1 MYRVGIDLGGTNIK
15 VGIVDENQKIIVI
28 DSVPTMM
35 KRSANEVIKDMAKLV
50 ESLINKAELNRN
62 DISGVGI
69 GCPGT
74 IDSINGMVLYS
85 NNLNWEDVP
94 LVDELQDLLQYPI
107 RVSNDANCA
116 AIGEVKAGAA
126 KDLKNIVLLTLGTG
140 VGSGIILNGKIFEGG
155 HPGGAELG
163 HTILVKNGREC
174 TCGRKGCFEAYASA
188 TALIQTTKEMVLEHK
203 KSLILKL
210 CEGDL
215 EKIDGKMV
223 FDAFEQGDEV
233 ATKII
238 EEYISYLGDGI
249 VDIINVF
256 RPDKILLSGGICY
269 QGKTL
274 TDPLNAYV
282 KKYCFAGKK
291 AMIPNVNRASLGNSA
306 GIIGAAALL
315 EM

>member
-15 VGIVDENQKIIVI
+15 VGIVDENQKIIAI
-28 DSVPTMM
+28 DSAPTMG
-35 KRSANEVIKDMAKLV
+35 KRSANEVIKDMANLV
-50 ESLINKAELNRN
+50 ISLMKKAEINCN

-74 IDSINGMVLYS
+74 IDTINGIVLYS

-126 KDLKNIVLLTLGTG
+126 KDLKNIVMLTLGTG
-140 VGSGIILNGKIFEGG
+140 VGSGIILDGKIFEGG

-163 HTILVKNGREC
+163 HTILVKDGREC
-174 TCGRKGCFEAYASA
+174 TCGRKGCLEAYSSA
-188 TALIQTTKEMVLEHK
+188 TALIQTTKEMVRKHK
-203 KSLILKL
+203 NSLILKF

-223 FDAFEQGDEV
+223 FDAFEHEDEV
-233 ATKII
+233 AVKII
-238 EEYISYLGDGI
+238 DDYISYLGEGI

-256 RPDKILLSGGICY
+256 RPDMILLSGGICN

-274 TDPLNAYV
+274 TDPLDAYV
-282 KKYCFAGKK
+282 KKYCFAGEK
-291 AMIPNVNRASLGNSA
+291 AMIPNVTRASLLNNA

>member
-15 VGIVDENQKIIVI
+15 VGIVDENQKIIVM
-28 DSVPTMM
+28 DSVPTLQ
-35 KRSANEVIKDMAKLV
+35 KRSADEVIIDMNNLV
-50 ESLINKAELNRN
+50 KSLIEKSELDRN
-62 DISGVGI
+62 VISGVGI

-74 IDSINGMVLYS
+74 IDAINGIVLYS

-94 LVDELQDLLQYPI
+94 LVDKMQVLLQYPI

-140 VGSGIILNGKIFEGG
+140 VGSGVIMNGKIFEGS
-155 HPGGAELG
+155 HAGGAELG
-163 HTILVKNGREC
+163 HTILIKNGRKC

-188 TALIQTTKEMVLEHK
+188 TALIQTTKEMVLDQKE
-203 KSLILKL
+203 SLILKL
-210 CEGDL
+210 CEGNI
-215 EKIDGKMV
+215 EKIDGKTV

-249 VDIINVF
+249 VDIVNVF
-256 RPDKILLSGGICY
+256 RPDKILLSGGICN

-274 TDPLNAYV
+274 TDPLNEYV
-282 KKYCFAGKK
+282 KKYCFAGEK
-291 AMIPNVNRASLGNSA
+291 AMIPEVNRARLGNSA
-306 GIIGAAALL
+306 GIIGAAALM